1 MSQKIKFDNVEPEY
15 KFEILIEGKLVV
27 GFSIDAAR
35 AGNNVRVAQR
45 CFLTD
50 YDGDLFFTCLDQISR
65 IYLRDWMPSSR
76 KKESAISNCLIFIQ
90 KNNEAEVFINIP
102 TAMQIISK
110 RSIEKGGEIYREDI
124 ADLIRV
130 EFPGIQM
137 KSDCA
142 VIYIFSKGWRR
153 GLYFDLLPV
162 QPQSSH
168 RTSDLETLFA
178 SFHSYLLFP
187 EVHRLEPN
195 VKEKMFECGWFPFI
209 RILGRHFEEIYNTL
223 KNEFPLI
230 EVEMKVVDSFDEKSI
245 RGMKD
250 AWMTKEVFKKHK
262 TFIETAIDKF
272 IEKDYISAIH
282 ILYPRIEG
290 LMRYIYIGES
300 GKPTSKKLVD
310 KLTAP
315 VAKKSID
322 LSLFVPEDFNEYLKQ
337 FYFSSFD
344 LGKSKINLSRHS
356 LAHGVAKEEDFS
368 KIRAFQ
374 AILVL
379 DQIFHYV

>member
-1 MSQKIKFDNVEPEY
+1 LSQKIKFDNVEPEY
-15 KFEILIEGKLVV
+15 KFEILIGGKPVV

-35 AGNNVRVAQR
+35 AGDNVRVAQR

-65 IYLRDWMPSSR
+65 IYLRDWMSSSR

-90 KNNEAEVFINIP
+90 KNNEAKVFINIP

-110 RSIEKGGEIYREDI
+110 RSIEKGDEIYRDDI

-130 EFPGIQM
+130 RFPGIQV

-153 GLYFDLLPV
+153 GLYFDFLPV
-162 QPQSSH
+162 QPQSIY

-187 EVHRLEPN
+187 EVHRLEPK
-195 VKEKMFECGWFPFI
+195 VKEKMFKFGWFPFI
-209 RILGRHFEEIYNTL
+209 RILGRNFEEICNTL
-223 KNEFPLI
+223 KHEFPLI
-230 EVEMKVVDSFDEKSI
+230 ETEIKVVDSFDEKSI
-245 RGMKD
+245 RDMKD
-250 AWMTKEVFKKHK
+250 AWMTKEVFKKDE
-262 TFIETAIDKF
+262 TVIETAIARY

-282 ILYPRIEG
+282 VLYPRIEG
-290 LMRYIYIGES
+290 LMRYIYMGEN

-322 LSLFVPEDFNEYLKQ
+322 LSLFLPEDFNEYLKQ

-344 LGKSKINLSRHS
+344 LEKGKIDLSRHS
-356 LAHGVAKEEDFS
+356 LAHGVAKKEDFS

-374 AILVL
+374 AILIL

>member
-1 MSQKIKFDNVEPEY
+1 MPQKIKFDEIEPEY
-15 KFEILIEGKLVV
+15 KFEISIGGEPVV
-27 GFSIDAAR
+27 GFSLDTAR

-50 YDGDLFFTCLDQISR
+50 YDGDLFFACLDQISR
-65 IYLRDWMPSSR
+65 IYLRDWISSR
-76 KKESAISNCLIFIQ
+76 RKTESKITNCLIFIQ
-90 KNNEAEVFINIP
+90 KNNEVEVFINIP
-102 TAMQIISK
+102 TSMQIISK
-110 RSIEKGGEIYREDI
+110 RSIEKGDEIYREDI
-124 ADLIRV
+124 ADLTRV
-130 EFPGIQM
+130 RFPGIQM

-142 VIYIFSKGWRR
+142 VIYIFSNGWRR
-153 GLYFDLLPV
+153 GLYFDFLPV

-187 EVHRLEPN
+187 EVHRLEPK

-209 RILGRHFEEIYNTL
+209 RLLGQHFEEICNAL

-230 EVEMKVVDSFDEKSI
+230 ETEIKVVNSFDEKSI
-245 RGMKD
+245 RDMKD
-250 AWMTKEVFKKHK
+250 AWMTKEVFKKHE
-262 TFIETAIDKF
+262 TVIETAIDRF
-272 IEKDYISAIH
+272 VEEDYISTIH

-300 GKPTSKKLVD
+300 GKPTSRKLVD

-322 LSLFVPEDFNEYLKQ
+322 LSLFLPEDFNEYLKQ

-344 LGKSKINLSRHS
+344 LEKCEIDLSRHS

-374 AILVL
+374 AILIL
-379 DQIFHYV
+379 DQISYYV

>member
-15 KFEILIEGKLVV
+15 KFEILIEGKPVV

-50 YDGDLFFTCLDQISR
+50 YDGDLFFTCLDQISH

-102 TAMQIISK
+102 TEMQIISK
-110 RSIEKGGEIYREDI
+110 RSIEKGGEIDREDI

-130 EFPGIQM
+130 EFPGMQM

-245 RGMKD
+245 RDLKD
-250 AWMTKEVFKKHK
+250 AWMTKDLFKKHK
-262 TFIETAIDKF
+262 TVIETAIDRF

-290 LMRYIYIGES
+290 LMRYLYIGES

-322 LSLFVPEDFNEYLKQ
+322 LSLFLPEDFNEYLKQ

-344 LGKSKINLSRHS
+344 LEKGEIDLSRHS

-368 KIRAFQ
+368 KIQAFQ
-374 AILVL
+374 AILIL
-379 DQIFHYV
+379 DQIFYYV